1 MMVRHHLCMFRKNS
15 MIAGIEPK
23 IIKFEFHDGG
33 LEGRCDYELET
44 YKLNR
49 KVFQMFSLAC
59 VSVKL

>member
-1 MMVRHHLCMFRKNS
+1 MLVSLGFGMEYEV
-15 MIAGIEPK
+15 MITGIEPK

-44 YKLNR
+44 YKSDR

>member
-1 MMVRHHLCMFRKNS
+1 MIVSLGFGMEYEVI
-15 MIAGIEPK
+15 IAGIEPK
-23 IIKFEFHDGG
+23 ITKFEFHDRW

-44 YKLNR
+44 YKLDR

>member
-1 MMVRHHLCMFRKNS
+1 MIVSLGFGMEYEVI
-15 MIAGIEPK
+15 IAGIEPK
-23 IIKFEFHDGG
+23 ITKFEFHEGL

-44 YKLNR
+44 YKLDR